1 MAVASGRIAGERKDN
16 RLAKRPQTPGSRV
29 REMKRKR
36 ISPVLC
42 LFVLIT
48 GGLPTAPVQI
58 PREGPHSPSAWMSFP
73 GFVTF
78 NEYTGSSLVS
88 K

>member
-1 MAVASGRIAGERKDN
+1 MSMKLGPKRIVAAVDTAEMAVASGRIAGERKDN

-48 GGLPTAPVQI
+48 GGLPTAPAQI
-58 PREGPHSPSAWMSFP
+58 PP
-73 GFVTF
+73 GGTR
-78 NEYTGSSLVS
+78 TLPLLG
-88 K
+88 

>member
-1 MAVASGRIAGERKDN
+1 MAVASGKIAGELKDN
-16 RLAKRPQTPGSRV
+16 RLAKRPQTLGFRV

-48 GGLPTAPVQI
+48 GGLPTAPSQI
-58 PREGPHSPSAWMSFP
+58 PP
-73 GFVTF
+73 GGIRTLPLL
-78 NEYTGSSLVS
+78 G
-88 K
+88 